1 MPADGRAMSIDG
13 SDLENLPVAD
23 RPGGTRG
30 FFLLRRRAGRRQPLL
45 PISQRGGAQMSDW
58 YTNEEA
64 VLRLL
69 YADTPMPHLAKILWR
84 HSASSI
90 MRRAQ
95 YLGLRRRKVEA
106 EQR

>member
-1 MPADGRAMSIDG
+1 
-13 SDLENLPVAD
+13 
-23 RPGGTRG
+23 
-30 FFLLRRRAGRRQPLL
+30 
-45 PISQRGGAQMSDW
+45 MSDW